1 MFTLTEILE
10 LRGLDTKRLRIKMI
24 RHQHPPFDLSELIRR
39 DQFDLYQWNQGKP
52 MYNCDIAVSFM
63 GIESTKAKL
72 VGVYEILDCEGPINK
87 PWPKEYL
94 FQDML
99 IGQYYY
105 TAKKLTQFSDF
116 ENRLVID
123 WGKSAR
129 SWHQWLKD
137 RRVIE
142 ILPEGYIGEFPGY
155 LEFSLSYT
163 QLVELANNLDSNR
176 IWHHHLRAVGG
187 VYLILDQKTGNQYI
201 GSASGKSGIL
211 GRWESY
217 AKDGHGGNE
226 KLRRLVT
233 LDSQYKHNFKFTI
246 LQTLPK
252 SLTRNEIIEYE
263 IMYKEKLGS
272 RTFGLNIN

>member
-1 MFTLTEILE
+1 MFTLTEILKT
-10 LRGLDTKRLRIKMI
+10 RGLDTDKLKVKMI

-63 GIESTKAKL
+63 GVEGSKAKL
-72 VGVYEILDCEGPINK
+72 VGVYEILGCEGPVNK
-87 PWPKEYL
+87 PWPKEYI
-94 FQDML
+94 FQEMP
-99 IGQYYY
+99 IGKYYY
-105 TAKKLTQFSDF
+105 TAKKLTRFSDF

-123 WGKSAR
+123 WGKATR

-137 RRVIE
+137 RRIIE

-163 QLVELANNLDSNR
+163 QLVELINDPESNR
-176 IWHHHLRAVGG
+176 IWHHHLKAVGG
-187 VYLILDQKTGNQYI
+187 VYLILDEKTGNQYV

-217 AKDGHGGNE
+217 AYDGHGGNIQL
-226 KLRRLVT
+226 KKLVT
-233 LDSQYKHNFKFTI
+233 DDAQYKHNFKYTI

-252 SLTRNEIIEYE
+252 SLTQKEIIRHETRY
-263 IMYKEKLGS
+263 MQKLGS
-272 RTFGLNIN
+272 RTFGLND